1 MSDPRTAALRADVAV
16 VGAGPAGIAAAVAA
30 AGAGRKVVLLDASAR
45 PGGQVWRHR
54 ERHTLPAVARM
65 WLDRLDRSG
74 ASVLCGAQVVD
85 ADSGPRICAE
95 HQGRALTV
103 EAQALILATGAQELL
118 LPFPGWT
125 LPGVL
130 GVGGAQALLK
140 AGMDVRG
147 KRVAVAGTGPLL
159 LPVAAALA
167 RAGADLRMV
176 AEQAPP
182 EEVRRFAASLW
193 RTPGRLMQ
201 AAAYRASFLSVRY
214 RWGTWVRRV
223 AEVGGELIVTYT
235 TGRSSWA
242 EPVDLLC
249 TASGLVP
256 STELARLI
264 GCEVREGR
272 VVVDD
277 RQQTSVPSCYAAG
290 EPTGNTGM
298 EAALVEGRIAGLAAA
313 GQGGSGAAGR
323 LMVERAAHRR
333 FALRAAMAFRL
344 RKELRERVEPDT
356 IVCRCED
363 VAMSAIRPGWGSRQA
378 KLATRVG
385 MGSCQGRTCGAA
397 LEYLVGMTRDTVRV
411 PATPVPIGVL
421 ADLASHLDESQ
432 GAS

>member
-1 MSDPRTAALRADVAV
+1 MPDAGTAIMRADVAV
-16 VGAGPAGIAAAVAA
+16 VGAGPAGIAAAVTA
-30 AGAGRKVVLLDASAR
+30 AGAGRTVVVLDASPH

-54 ERHTLPAVARM
+54 DRRSLPAVARR
-65 WLDRLDRSG
+65 WLNRLDRSG
-74 ASVLCGAQVVD
+74 AQVLCGAQVVD
-85 ADSGPRICAE
+85 AGPGTRIGAE
-95 HQGRALTV
+95 YQGRALTV
-103 EAQALILATGAQELL
+103 EAQAVILATGAQELL

-125 LPGVL
+125 HPGVV

-147 KRVAVAGTGPLL
+147 KRMAVAGTGPLL

-176 AEQAPP
+176 AEQAPA

-193 RTPGRLMQ
+193 RTPRRLLQ

-214 RWGTWVRRV
+214 RWGTWVKRV
-223 AEVGGELIVTYT
+223 AELDGELIVTYT

-264 GCEVREGR
+264 GCAVRAGQ

-277 RQQTSVPSCYAAG
+277 RQETSVASVYAAG

-298 EAALVEGRIAGLAAA
+298 EAALVEGSIAGLAV
-313 GQGGSGAAGR
+313 AGR
-323 LMVERAAHRR
+323 GGGEAGKLLAERDAHRR
-333 FALRAAMAFRL
+333 LAARVAQAFRL
-344 RKELRERVEPDT
+344 HPELRDRVEPDT

-363 VAMSAIRPGWGSRQA
+363 VPMSAIHPGWSARQS
-378 KLATRVG
+378 KLATRAG

-397 LEYLVGMTRDTVRV
+397 LEHLFGMTRDTVRI
-411 PATPVPIGVL
+411 PVAPTSIGVL
-421 ADLASHLDESQ
+421 ADLASQPDESQ

>member
-1 MSDPRTAALRADVAV
+1 MADASPVTMRVDVAV
-16 VGAGPAGIAAAVAA
+16 VGGGPAGIAAAVSA
-30 AGAGRKVVLLDASAR
+30 AGAGRTVVLLDAAPQ
-45 PGGQVWRHR
+45 PGGQIWRHR
-54 ERHTLPAVARM
+54 DRASLSAAARM

-74 ASVLCGAQVVD
+74 ATILCGAQVVD
-85 ADSGPRICAE
+85 AGPGTRLGVE

-103 EAQALILATGAQELL
+103 DAEAVILATGAQELF

-125 LPGVL
+125 LPGVV

-140 AGMDVRG
+140 AGMEVRG

-182 EEVRRFAASLW
+182 DAVRRFALSLW
-193 RTPGRLMQ
+193 RTPARLAQ
-201 AAAYRASFLSVRY
+201 AAAYRSAFLSVRY
-214 RWGTWVRRV
+214 RWGTWVRAV
-223 AEVGGELIVTYT
+223 VELNGELIVTYT
-235 TGRSSWA
+235 TGRSTWA

-249 TASGLVP
+249 AASGLVP

-264 GCEVREGR
+264 GCEVLDGR

-277 RQQTSVPSCYAAG
+277 FQQTSLPSIYAAG

-298 EAALVEGRIAGLAAA
+298 EAAVVEGTIAGLAAA
-313 GQGGSGAAGR
+313 GQGGSGAVGR
-323 LMVERAAHRR
+323 LQAERARHRR
-333 FALRAAMAFRL
+333 FAERVAVAFQLRP
-344 RKELRERVEPDT
+344 ELRDRVEPGT

-363 VAMSAIRPGWGSRQA
+363 VPMSAIRPEWGARQA
-378 KLATRVG
+378 KLATRAG
-385 MGSCQGRTCGAA
+385 MGSCQGRVCGPA
-397 LEYLVGMTRDTVRV
+397 LQHLFGMTSDTVRLPVV
-411 PATPVPIGVL
+411 PTSIGVL
-421 ADLASHLDESQ
+421 ADLTASLDESQ

>member
-1 MSDPRTAALRADVAV
+1 MPETAARRMRTDIAV

-30 AGAGRKVVLLDASAR
+30 TGAGRSVVVLDASMQ

-54 ERHTLPAVARM
+54 DRSSLPAVARM

-74 ASVLCGAQVVD
+74 AKVLCGAQVVD
-85 ADSGPRICAE
+85 AAPGPRIGAE
-95 HQGRALTV
+95 HQGRAVTV
-103 EAQALILATGAQELL
+103 EADAVILATGAQELL

-125 LPGVL
+125 LPGVV

-140 AGMDVRG
+140 GGMNVRG

-167 RAGADLRMV
+167 KAGADLRMV

-182 EEVRRFAASLW
+182 DEVRRFAASLW
-193 RTPGRLMQ
+193 RTPRRLLQ
-201 AAAYRASFLSVRY
+201 AAAYRAAFASVRY
-214 RWGTWVRRV
+214 RWGTWVKLV
-223 AEVGGELIVTYT
+223 AQADGELHVVYS

-264 GCEVREGR
+264 GCEVRDGQ
-272 VVVDD
+272 VVVDGH
-277 RQQTSVPSCYAAG
+277 QLTNVPAVYAAG

-298 EAALVEGRIAGLAAA
+298 EAALVEGAIAGLSAV
-313 GQGGSGAAGR
+313 GRGSGEAGK
-323 LMVERAAHRR
+323 LFAERDRHRR
-333 FALRAAMAFRL
+333 FAVRAAAAFRL
-344 RKELRERVEPDT
+344 RPELRDRVEPDT

-363 VAMSAIRPGWGSRQA
+363 VPMSAIQPGSSARQT
-378 KLATRVG
+378 KLATRAG
-385 MGSCQGRTCGAA
+385 MGSCQGRTCGPA
-397 LEYLVGMTRDTVRV
+397 LEQLFGMSRDTVRV
-411 PATPVPIGVL
+411 PVAPTSIGVL
-421 ADLASHLDESQ
+421 ADLVSHLDESQ